1 MNAIKC
7 GYQWLSP
14 HDFSRHDLS
23 KHCLSTHARST
34 IIATSLRTPTITQLK
49 AFATVAEHLHFRD
62 SAAVLGMSQP
72 ALSGAIAALEENL
85 GTQLVE
91 RTTRK
96 VLLTPSGE
104 RVARHAQRVLAAM
117 DDLVEEAAAARK
129 PFTGT
134 VKIGVIPTLAP
145 YLLPA
150 LLRPLKKRFPDLE
163 LFVHEEQTAVLLEGI
178 SSGRLDLGLL
188 ALPAGAAGVEELP
201 LYDEDFLLV
210 APEHTLPP
218 GGGPVPRA
226 VLKDHEILLLE
237 EGHCLRD
244 QALDVCSEAGAGA
257 GGTRAASLSTL
268 VQLVAGGI
276 GVTLLPETAVAVDA
290 RPGSGLEARRFAG
303 VAPSRRIGLA
313 YRSSSARAEEFAGL
327 AAAMREAV
335 TAAGLPVRL
344 FDAERSSR
352 REETPVG
359 MKRGS

>member
-1 MNAIKC
+1 
-7 GYQWLSP
+7 
-14 HDFSRHDLS
+14 
-23 KHCLSTHARST
+23 
-34 IIATSLRTPTITQLK
+34 
-49 AFATVAEHLHFRD
+49 
-62 SAAVLGMSQP
+62 MSQP

-96 VLLTPSGE
+96 VLLTASGE

-117 DDLVEEAAAARK
+117 DDLVEEAAAARR

-134 VKIGVIPTLAP
+134 VKLGVIPTLAP

-150 LLRPLKKRFPDLE
+150 LLRPLKKRFPELD

-178 SSGRLDLGLL
+178 GSGRLDVGLL
-188 ALPAGAAGVEELP
+188 ALPSGAQGLDEVP

-218 GGGPVPRA
+218 GNGPVPRA
-226 VLKDHEILLLE
+226 VLKEHEILLLE

-244 QALDVCSEAGAGA
+244 QALDVCAEVGAGDSGA
-257 GGTRAASLSTL
+257 TRAASLSTL

-313 YRSSSARAEEFAGL
+313 YRASSARAEEFAGL

-344 FDAERSSR
+344 SDAAKPAGHGGETSR
-352 REETPVG
+352 LG
-359 MKRGS
+359 RGS

>member
-1 MNAIKC
+1 
-7 GYQWLSP
+7 
-14 HDFSRHDLS
+14 
-23 KHCLSTHARST
+23 
-34 IIATSLRTPTITQLK
+34 
-49 AFATVAEHLHFRD
+49 
-62 SAAVLGMSQP
+62 MSQP

-117 DDLVEEAAAARK
+117 DDLVAEAAAARR

-134 VKIGVIPTLAP
+134 VKVGVIPTLAP

-150 LLRPLKKRFPDLE
+150 LLRPLKKRFPDLD
-163 LFVHEEQTAVLLEGI
+163 LFVHEEQTAVLLDGI
-178 SSGRLDLGLL
+178 ASGRLDLGLL
-188 ALPAGAAGVEELP
+188 ALPAGAPGIEEVP
-201 LYDEDFLLV
+201 LYDEDFLVV
-210 APEHTLPP
+210 APENTLPP
-218 GGGPVPRA
+218 GGGPVPRT
-226 VLKDHEILLLE
+226 VLREHEILLLE

-244 QALDVCSEAGAGA
+244 QALDVCAEVGAGDS

-303 VAPSRRIGLA
+303 MAPSRRIGMA
-313 YRSSSARAEEFAGL
+313 HRASSARTEEFARL
-327 AAAMREAV
+327 ASAMRDAV

-344 FDAERSSR
+344 VDAEDSGNAKQRSDHMEKSP
-352 REETPVG
+352 EV
-359 MKRGS
+359 MAGS

>member
-1 MNAIKC
+1 MPPPR
-7 GYQWLSP
+7 S
-14 HDFSRHDLS
+14 
-23 KHCLSTHARST
+23 RST
-34 IIATSLRTPTITQLK
+34 TIATPLRTPTIAQLK

-62 SAAVLGMSQP
+62 SAAVLGVSQP

-117 DDLVEEAAAARK
+117 DDLVEEAAAARR
-129 PFTGT
+129 PYTGT
-134 VKIGVIPTLAP
+134 VKLGVIPTLAP

-150 LLRPLKKRFPDLE
+150 LLRPLKKRFPDLD
-163 LFVHEEQTAVLLEGI
+163 LFVHEEQTAVLLEGVT
-178 SSGRLDLGLL
+178 SGRLDLGLL
-188 ALPAGAAGVEELP
+188 ALPVAAPGVEETP
-201 LYDEDFLLV
+201 LYDEDFLVV

-218 GGGPVPRA
+218 GGGPVPREL
-226 VLKDHEILLLE
+226 LKEHEILLLE

-244 QALDVCSEAGAGA
+244 QALDVCAEVGVGDSGA
-257 GGTRAASLSTL
+257 TRAASLSTL

-303 VAPSRRIGLA
+303 VVPSRRVGLA

-335 TAAGLPVRL
+335 AAAGLPVRL
-344 FDAERSSR
+344 CDVTESSDHAA
-352 REETPVG
+352 
-359 MKRGS
+359 KSS

>member
-1 MNAIKC
+1 VVLPGGDK
-7 GYQWLSP
+7 L
-14 HDFSRHDLS
+14 DLS
-23 KHCLSTHARST
+23 ITHAGST
-34 IIATSLRTPTITQLK
+34 TIATAPPLRTPTIAQLK

-62 SAAVLGMSQP
+62 SAAVLGVSQP

-96 VLLTPSGE
+96 VLLTSSGE

-117 DDLVEEAAAARK
+117 DDLVEEAAAARQ
-129 PFTGT
+129 PYTGT
-134 VKIGVIPTLAP
+134 VKVGVIPTLAP

-150 LLRPLKKRFPDLE
+150 LLRPLKKHFPELD

-178 SSGRLDLGLL
+178 ASGRLDLGLL
-188 ALPAGAAGVEELP
+188 ALPAGAPGVGELA

-210 APEHTLPP
+210 APEHTLPA
-218 GGGPVPRA
+218 GDEPVSRE

-244 QALDVCSEAGAGA
+244 QALDVCSEVGVAGSGA
-257 GGTRAASLSTL
+257 TRAASLSTL

-290 RPGSGLEARRFAG
+290 RAGSGLEARRFEG
-303 VAPSRRIGLA
+303 TAPSRRIGLV
-313 YRSSSARAEEFAGL
+313 YRSSSARAEEFAGV
-327 AAAMREAV
+327 AAAMRDAV
-335 TAAGLPVRL
+335 HAAKLPVRL
-344 FDAERSSR
+344 VETVRS
-352 REETPVG
+352 
-359 MKRGS
+359 